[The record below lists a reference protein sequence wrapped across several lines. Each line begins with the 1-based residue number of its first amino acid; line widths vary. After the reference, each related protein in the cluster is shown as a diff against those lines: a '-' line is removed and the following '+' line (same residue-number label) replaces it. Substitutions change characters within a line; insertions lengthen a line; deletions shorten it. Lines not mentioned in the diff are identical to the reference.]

1 MKESYWSKYCRYLTL
16 LRCPSQWM
24 IGSMVPSPMTPVSTM
39 VFGLNFEFW
48 WQNFLLGLPRGR

>member
-16 LRCPSQWM
+16 LRCPLTWM
-24 IGSMVPSPMTPVSTM
+24 IGSIVPSPMTPVKII
-39 VFGLNFEFW
+39 VLGLNLEFW